1 MRHTVAT
8 IYATLTALFSFAVF
22 PASAGDNGSIHS
34 ILIPTDPA
42 TMTMGAVSSYG
53 NPVFAAENN
62 ITSAALMGKKV
73 AAGVSYAMWNTDG
86 QMRHVPGLGVA
97 FRHNRWGFALN
108 AGGCADNRPYTI
120 YDENGVG
127 SGSFLPYDAKVSV
140 GAAYA
145 FDFGLAVG
153 VTVRG
158 IRSAIHP
165 DYSAMAGAGDI
176 YASYNAGRV
185 TATAGVCNI
194 GTPVR
199 YFSGAEPSHLPMLA
213 KAGVNV
219 RPVKGLQ
226 VAVEGDCML
235 NNTSWMINAGA
246 QYTIMKIAT
255 VRAGY
260 HYNVGGK
267 SVIPSYASAGA
278 GFRFFGVEIA
288 GTYIFASPVLRNT
301 FSVALTCS
309 F

>member
-1 MRHTVAT
+1 MRKTVA
-8 IYATLTALFSFAVF
+8 IFA
-22 PASAGDNGSIHS
+22 ASLCICSAGVSPAAAQDNGSIHS

-42 TMTMGAVSSYG
+42 TMTMGTVSSYG

-62 ITSAALMGKKV
+62 ITAAALMGKKV
-73 AAGVSYAMWNTDG
+73 AAGVSYAMWNADG
-86 QMRHVPGLGVA
+86 NMRHVPALGVA
-97 FRHNRWGFALN
+97 FRIKKWGIALN
-108 AGGCADNRPYTI
+108 AGGYANNTPYDI
-120 YDENGVG
+120 YDETGTPV
-127 SGSFLPYDAKVSV
+127 GSFLPYDAKVSL

-165 DYSAMAGAGDI
+165 DYSATVGAGDI
-176 YASYNAGRV
+176 YAAYNAGRV
-185 TATAGVCNI
+185 SATVGVCNI

-199 YFSGAEPSHLPMLA
+199 YSPEAKASHLPMIA

-255 VRAGY
+255 VRAGF

-267 SVIPSYASAGA
+267 SAIPSYASVGA
-278 GFRFFGVEIA
+278 GFRFFGFELS

-301 FSVALTCS
+301 FSAALTCS